1 MSVLGKRDDLARAIR
16 ALQDEL
22 AGGARAELPVELE
35 LLGGL
40 VHTREMRARTKEEPE
55 RELLAALFDA
65 AALVGRDGRVRVAN
79 RHFEALAPGGRA
91 AGLSPLEITRSAD
104 LDEAVRRAL
113 EGHAR
118 RLEVESP
125 QARRVWLVHV
135 APLLRGEAL
144 VVLRDVTVAKRAEA
158 VRRDFV
164 ANASHELRTPV
175 AAIRGA
181 AETLLDGALQD
192 PDAARRF
199 VDMIARHAERLARL
213 TDDLLDL
220 SRIESGQW
228 QMRLERVALAPLTQ
242 SVLDLH
248 ADRAAQRQLRLVRE
262 VPADAAA
269 VADARALEQVLV
281 NLVDNAVKY
290 TPPGGAVTVRAH
302 REPGRVLVE
311 VVDTGPGIERHHL
324 ARLFE
329 RFYRADAGRSRDQGG
344 TGLGLAIVKHL
355 AQAQNGDV
363 GVESGTDGTR
373 FWVSLP
379 LP

>member
-1 MSVLGKRDDLARAIR
+1 MSLFRKRDGLARAIR

-22 AGGARAELPVELE
+22 AGGARAELPADLE

-40 VHTREMRARTKEEPE
+40 VHTREMRARTKDEPE
-55 RELLAALFDA
+55 RELLAALPDA

-79 RHFEALAPGGRA
+79 RHLDALAPGGRA
-91 AGLSPLEITRSAD
+91 AGLSPLEVTRSAD
-104 LDEAVRRAL
+104 LDDAVRRAL

-118 RLEVESP
+118 RLEIESP
-125 QARRVWLVHV
+125 QARRVWLAQL
-135 APLLRGEAL
+135 APLLRGEVL
-144 VVLRDVTVAKRAEA
+144 LTLRDVTEAKRAEA
-158 VRRDFV
+158 TRRDFV

-181 AETLLDGALQD
+181 AETLLGGALQD
-192 PDAARRF
+192 AAAAARF

-213 TDDLLDL
+213 TEDLLDL

-228 QMRLERVALAPLTQ
+228 EMRLEPVALAPLAQ

-248 ADRAAQRQLRLVRE
+248 AEAAAEKRLRLVRE

-290 TPPGGAVTVRAH
+290 TPAGGAVTVRAH
-302 REPGRVLVE
+302 QEPGRALVE

-329 RFYRADAGRSRDQGG
+329 RFYRADPGRSRDQGG

-355 AQAQNGDV
+355 AQAQKGDV
-363 GVESGTDGTR
+363 GVDSGSSGTR